1 MMYQVNFLPWR
12 QTRLKSRYRWW
23 TILLLLQLALWLAV
37 LIWMS
42 FKQLETINQH
52 QRQLQQLN
60 QQQLHLQQQIT
71 QTEEA
76 FNLHN
81 KLAYKLK
88 QQQTRLKQNQQ
99 HLRLF
104 NELPELLPEGSWLTA
119 FDDHAG
125 QLKLVANS
133 LDYSSMTSLLDNLEN
148 NGQLSEIQLKK
159 MTTTEQQIRQ
169 FIIDAN
175 WQTEIPDDKK

>member
-12 QTRLKSRYRWW
+12 QTRLKHRYRWW
-23 TILLLLQLALWLAV
+23 AIFLLLQLMLWLTV
-37 LIWMS
+37 LVWMLL
-42 FKQLETINQH
+42 KQQETINQH
-52 QRQLQQLN
+52 QRQLQQLS

-76 FNLHN
+76 INLHN
-81 KLAYKLK
+81 KLTYKLK
-88 QQQTRLKQNQQ
+88 QQQTWLKQNQQ
-99 HLRLF
+99 HWQLF

-119 FDDHAG
+119 FDDQEG

-148 NGQLSEIQLKK
+148 NRQLSEIQLKK

-175 WQTEIPDDKK
+175 WQTEIVNDKK

>member
-12 QTRLKSRYRWW
+12 QTRLKHRCRWW
-23 TILLLLQLALWLAV
+23 VVLLLLQLVLWLIV
-37 LIWMS
+37 FIWIS
-42 FKQLETINQH
+42 FKQQETINQH

-99 HLRLF
+99 HLKLF
-104 NELPELLPEGSWLTA
+104 NQLPDLLPEGSWLTA

-148 NGQLSEIQLKK
+148 NEQLSEIQLKK

-169 FIIDAN
+169 FTIDAN
-175 WQTEIPDDKK
+175 WPVEIPNDKK